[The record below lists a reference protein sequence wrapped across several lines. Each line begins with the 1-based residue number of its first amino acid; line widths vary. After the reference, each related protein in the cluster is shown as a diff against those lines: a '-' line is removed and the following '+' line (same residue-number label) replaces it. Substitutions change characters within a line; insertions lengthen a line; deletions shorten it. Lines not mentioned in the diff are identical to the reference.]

1 MNDCGSGRWMR
12 TCEPSLAL
20 FTVSGCQTDA
30 LVSDYSSKDKSST
43 GQKARWAA
51 PPVEWRGRG
60 NICGFPGGA
69 SRKERTF
76 MVTTVTALRAFIQP
90 SYRGGGDQTQSR
102 PACPILLSA
111 DAEPN
116 EEG

>member
-1 MNDCGSGRWMR
+1 MR

-51 PPVEWRGRG
+51 PPVEWPARG
-60 NICGFPGGA
+60 NLGAFHGGA

-76 MVTTVTALRAFIQP
+76 MFTTVTALREFIQP
-90 SYRGGGDQTQSR
+90 SYRGGGNESQSGTS
-102 PACPILLSA
+102 CSIL
-111 DAEPN
+111 
-116 EEG
+116 